1 MNDRRQRRTRCE
13 RPLCWLQIWNI
24 GAVTLVAVT
33 VLALVSACTSAG
45 SPPAPES
52 FASAERATRPAASGE
67 GPSTDT
73 PFGPIT
79 SEPVLGDAAAPT
91 RTVEESG
98 AFKVTAM
105 SSNACQADAP
115 DGWTMQANDR
125 SNAVD
130 LVSPDGTMYAGY
142 GIQAV
147 NTAIALYAG
156 AYPAPLNDPD
166 LYSADPS
173 IVARA
178 YARAIVAR
186 LGGATDL
193 VYSGALS
200 ETIHEYR
207 LESLAGS
214 THGGVVFFRAT
225 PYPGDGVNESY
236 ILPMYWAVTTND
248 LWSSDGPLVARVAA
262 SIRCTTQFQPPRD
275 YLMAAAGSD
284 GSSGSGQSG
293 ADAGYNPW
301 LGTEYVTNPDTGQ
314 NYLVDPSENW
324 SETGPDGPGYYAQNG
339 NDWLKLQPGRSD

>member
-1 MNDRRQRRTRCE
+1 MDDRRPRRRRHE
-13 RPLCWLQIWNI
+13 RPLWRLRFPNG

-33 VLALVSACTSAG
+33 ALALVAACTSAG
-45 SPPAPES
+45 SSLAPGS
-52 FASAERATRPAASGE
+52 SASVEQATSPTASGE
-67 GPSTDT
+67 GASAGAAS
-73 PFGPIT
+73 GPIA
-79 SEPVLGDAAAPT
+79 SQPASGYAAAPA

-98 AFKVTAM
+98 AFRVAAT
-105 SSNACQADAP
+105 SSKACQADAP

-125 SNAVD
+125 SSAVD

-147 NTAIALYAG
+147 NTAIAPYAG
-156 AYPAPLNDPD
+156 AYAAPLNDPD

-186 LGGATDL
+186 LGGAPDL
-193 VYSGALS
+193 VYSGDLL
-200 ETIHEYR
+200 ETIGEYQ
-207 LESLAGS
+207 LASLAGA
-214 THGGVVFFRAT
+214 THRGVVFFRAT

-236 ILPMYWAVTTND
+236 ILPMYWAITTND
-248 LWSSDGPLVARVAA
+248 LWSSDGLLVARVAA

-275 YLMAAAGSD
+275 YLMAGAGSD
-284 GSSGSGQSG
+284 SSSGSGQNG

-324 SETGPDGPGYYAQNG
+324 SETGPNGPGYYAQNG
-339 NDWLKLQPGRSD
+339 NDWVKLQPGRSD